1 MPRKQAFQGCFFEKR
16 YAQNLENF
24 VHAGLQAEFLFHDG
38 YQHIN
43 ADGDP
48 YLGLHR
54 VGCGAIKRFD
64 PEMLLD
70 PFEKQ
75 FDQSTTLVQPGYR
88 PGRKLEIVGQKEEPF
103 V

>member
-1 MPRKQAFQGCFFEKR
+1 MPGKQAFQGCFLEKR

-24 VHAGLQAEFLFHDG
+24 VHTGLQTEFLLHDG
-38 YQHIN
+38 YQNIN
-43 ADGDP
+43 ADSNP
-48 YLGLHR
+48 HLGLHR
-54 VGCGAIKRFD
+54 IGRGPVECLD

-75 FDQSTTLVQPGYR
+75 FDQPAALVQPGNC